1 MRRGRLVEVLGVSV
15 EILLSE
21 LVQFRLVLLDIEVI
35 VVFCLLLD
43 LFSWLLRDLLLLG
56 LLLWFALHE
65 LAQKL
70 RLELLLG
77 WLVVLL
83 IDDGSEVGGWLKLRG
98 CLRLLLCDPH
108 LSRNPY
114 TLPSISIK

>member
-83 IDDGSEVGGWLKLRG
+83 IDDGSEVGGGLKLRG

-108 LSRNPY
+108 L
-114 TLPSISIK
+114 IE